1 MPFCYDGVNDMFE
14 SATWD
19 LEAYTEQCQE
29 LWGEG
34 IDMKRDFQ
42 NFHTN
47 FGLEFGNNRIPACV
61 YPLHLIVDPVTIVFL
76 KTHFSFLFRS
86 CSPT

>member
-47 FGLEFGNNRIPACV
+47 FGLEFYKRST
-61 YPLHLIVDPVTIVFL
+61 VTIEYLRVFI
-76 KTHFSFLFRS
+76 RS
-86 CSPT
+86 I